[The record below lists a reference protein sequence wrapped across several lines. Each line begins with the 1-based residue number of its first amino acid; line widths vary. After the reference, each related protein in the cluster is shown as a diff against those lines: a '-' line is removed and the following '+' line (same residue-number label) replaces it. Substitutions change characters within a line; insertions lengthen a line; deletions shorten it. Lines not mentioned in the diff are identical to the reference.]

1 MTSAVPSSSTRHR
14 GRRAA
19 LTAVLA
25 GALIA
30 GGTVVATTVAAPAG
44 AEPQFQDQGT
54 LSLETQGGVTTA
66 TLGTT
71 TQTFTTSGQC
81 QLTSSGPT
89 LLRFSGQVGQNNGN
103 VGFQGG
109 TFGVAE
115 KPSGTSCV
123 EVNANKQ
130 SSAETLIIKLGGSD
144 VFPLLASAA
153 TLDIEAKGTAARTT
167 IAFYLEGVLKDTQVI
182 DCNSTTSDS
191 GPDAK
196 SGDNCIKENIARND
210 AEGGYFD
217 ELRIS
222 ASSGAAVSL
231 EGGQDWADSTIKT
244 TFDVGYFAETPVAC
258 NSSTVKVDG
267 TASTPSVQ
275 IRNISRSDGNSCQNF
290 VYELTSSGG
299 QATFLK
305 PYSEQSQALQ
315 FVMDLEWQIPA
326 GSSAALP
333 KVFFGFHDVNLV
345 EGTAREL
352 GWCANPVFGT
362 TAPFLATGIGST
374 PTTAMDVET
383 NNTLFPGVQY
393 ACMADSKVK
402 RDAAGKPIA
411 WFQSIYVHGDAFARR

>member
-1 MTSAVPSSSTRHR
+1 MTSRVPSSTPRRR

-30 GGTVVATTVAAPAG
+30 GGTVVATVAGPAG
-44 AEPQFQDQGT
+44 ADPAYQPQGT
-54 LSLETQGGVTTA
+54 LTLQSRSGVTTA
-66 TLGTT
+66 TLGAT
-71 TQTFTTSGQC
+71 TQTFTTSSQC

-89 LLRFSGQVGQNNGN
+89 LLRFSGKVGTNDGN

-123 EVNANKQ
+123 EVNSNKQ

-144 VFPLLASAA
+144 VFPLQASSA
-153 TLDIEAKGTAARTT
+153 TLDIEAKGTGAKTT
-167 IAFYLEGVLKDTQVI
+167 VAFYLEGVLKDTQII

-244 TFDVGYFAETPVAC
+244 TFDVGYFAETPIAC
-258 NSSTVKVDG
+258 SSSTVKVEG
-267 TASTPSVQ
+267 TSSTPSVQ
-275 IRNISRSDGNSCQNF
+275 IRNISRTDGKNCQSF
-290 VYELTSSGG
+290 VYELTSTGG

-305 PYSEQSQALQ
+305 PYSEQSEALQ
-315 FVMDLEWQIPA
+315 FIMDLEWQIPT
-326 GSSAALP
+326 GSSAELP
-333 KVFFGFHDVNLV
+333 KVFFGFHDVNLA

-352 GWCANPVFGT
+352 GWCANPAFNSSN
-362 TAPFLATGIGST
+362 LATGINPT
-374 PTTAMDVET
+374 PTTSMDVET
-383 NNTLFPGVQY
+383 NNTLYPGIQY
-393 ACMADSKVK
+393 ACMADSKLV
-402 RDAAGKPIA
+402 RDSSGKPIK